1 MNEEETDIITGKYGD
16 LWMHFIKENR
26 PERYR
31 HFIRLGGIAAVMP
44 QMNQQ
49 MQKSKYSSSNGNLEK
64 NVDESKVDITKS
76 ETAVEENEFVDFN
89 MF

>member
-1 MNEEETDIITGKYGD
+1 
-16 LWMHFIKENR
+16 
-26 PERYR
+26 
-31 HFIRLGGIAAVMP
+31 MP